1 MKKFMTF
8 AAMFAA
14 VAMSFSACTKD
25 NGDDNGKTPETE
37 VCPECGEAL
46 EDCTCE
52 DEFVSAITVDGKF
65 DDWAA
70 VTPLTATCDPDA
82 KYTALETLK
91 VYTDEMYIH
100 IYFEF
105 SEDEIVDLAWV
116 PFHVYINQDNNTE
129 GCGDDQWIGQGG
141 QDWLLEGAVIADEF
155 CPYDPGMFAYD
166 ESVINE
172 ETGQPA
178 GDGDLATIDW
188 AWAGVLPEGSGIA
201 TGAGAG
207 NKYELSI
214 MKEMMPGLDLADTFG
229 LGVDIQQS
237 WNSVGVLPNTAITDT
252 NASGAAPMLQVPAV
266 M

>member
-1 MKKFMTF
+1 MKKFMTL
-8 AAMFAA
+8 AAIFAA
-14 VAMSFSACTKD
+14 VAMSFSACEKED
-25 NGDDNGKTPETE
+25 NKGNNNGGGNNTVTT
-37 VCPECGEAL
+37 CPDCGEAL
-46 EDCTCE
+46 EDCTCG
-52 DEFVSAITVDGKF
+52 EFECAITVDGEF
-65 DDWAA
+65 ADWAA
-70 VTPLTATCDPDA
+70 VTPVTATCNPDA
-82 KYTALETLK
+82 KWTALETLK

-141 QDWLLEGAVIADEF
+141 QDFLLEGAVIADTF
-155 CPYDPGMFAYD
+155 CSYDPGLFVY
-166 ESVINE
+166 
-172 ETGQPA
+172 TGADPA
-178 GDGDLATIDW
+178 TVEW
-188 AWAGVLPEGSGIA
+188 AWESTLPEGSGIA

-214 MKEMMPGLDLADTFG
+214 MKEMIPGLNLASTFG

-237 WNSVGVLPNTAITDT
+237 WNSVGVLPNTAIADD
-252 NASGAAPMLQVPAV
+252 NANGAVPMLQVPAV

>member
-1 MKKFMTF
+1 MKKFMTL

-14 VAMSFSACTKD
+14 VMVSFSSCNKEDKPQGGGNTVV
-25 NGDDNGKTPETE
+25 T
-37 VCPECGEAL
+37 CPDCGEAE
-46 EDCTCE
+46 EDCTCG
-52 DEFVSAITVDGKF
+52 DFQAAIQIDGDF
-65 DDWAA
+65 ADWAA
-70 VTPLTATCDPDA
+70 VTPLTATCNPDA
-82 KYTALETLK
+82 KYTALTTLK

-141 QDWLLEGAVIADEF
+141 QDWLLEGAVIAETF
-155 CPYDPGMFAYD
+155 CPYNPGMFKYD
-166 ESVINE
+166 ESVINAD
-172 ETGQPA
+172 TGAPA

-188 AWAGVLPEGSGIA
+188 AWADVLPEGSGIA
-201 TGAGAG
+201 TGAGNG

-214 MKEMMPGLDLADTFG
+214 MKEMMAGMELSETFG
-229 LGVDIQQS
+229 IGVDIQQS
-237 WNSVGVLPNTAITDT
+237 WNSVGVLPNTAIADD
-252 NASGAAPMLQVPAV
+252 NANGAVPMLQVPAV